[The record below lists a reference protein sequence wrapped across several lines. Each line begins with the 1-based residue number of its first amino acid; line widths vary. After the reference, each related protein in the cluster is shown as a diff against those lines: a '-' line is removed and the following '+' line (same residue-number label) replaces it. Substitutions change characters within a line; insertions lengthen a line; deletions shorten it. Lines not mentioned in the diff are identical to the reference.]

1 MTYYLNKAL
10 VAIVLPCNLEAQG
23 SNLGPETGY
32 PDGTSRDFSSFPTGE
47 EKPG

>member
-10 VAIVLPCNLEAQG
+10 DAIVLPCNLEAQD

-32 PDGTSRDFSSFPTGE
+32 PDGAFRDFLHSLQGK
-47 EKPG
+47 KPG